1 MTEGELKLKRAH
13 KSLKRL
19 AACDGAKVR
28 RAGNSLNGSKLPR
41 NLGVNAVFCQ
51 QSCTKMSNSGRV
63 PRSGSCVSQWRYSR
77 FQQVRIR
84 PLLSRAA
91 SEH

>member
-63 PRSGSCVSQWRYSR
+63 PRSGSCVSQW
-77 FQQVRIR
+77 Q
-84 PLLSRAA
+84 LLPFPAGEDQTPPVPRSI
-91 SEH
+91 

>member
-28 RAGNSLNGSKLPR
+28 RAGSSLNGSKLPR
-41 NLGVNAVFCQ
+41 SLGVNAVFCQ
-51 QSCTKMSNSGRV
+51 QSWAKMSDLGRV
-63 PRSGSCVSQWRYSR
+63 PRSRSCVSQWRYSHV
-77 FQQVRIR
+77 QQVRIR
-84 PLLSRAA
+84 PLEQHPRAR
-91 SEH
+91 